1 MNRAFS
7 TRKAIRTLES
17 RERSAV
23 TWLRSPITL
32 LAALVVMSR
41 VLTVEIG
48 ALAYRF
54 FPHAWVQTV
63 PGYLLPPAG
72 YWAQS
77 LLGVWAHWDGFW
89 YLSIA
94 TIGYTGRSVATAF
107 FPLYPLIVRLF
118 GGTAFSGVAVSLLAF
133 LGGSWLIYLIARR
146 ELGQDAAWY
155 TILALAFF
163 PSSFF
168 FTSVYPE
175 ALVLLLSAGTIYLL
189 YHGRVGW
196 AALLAGIASAA
207 SVDGVLLGL
216 PILLTLLQQRRPWR
230 DWLSLLLVPLGIV
243 AYMAYLTFA
252 FGSPLTFQGAQA
264 HWGRAFAAPWTTFW
278 VGVRDFLAHLPQLG
292 WHHLFATGEP
302 LVAISNTW
310 NLLFALLGLVLLY
323 VAIRRLPPVLW
334 SYALVVLAVPL
345 FYPSTGV
352 PLMSAP
358 RFLLSAWPIFL
369 AAGLLMSEHPRWAR
383 PVLWLSI
390 LFGAFFAALFA
401 TAHWVA

>member
-7 TRKAIRTLES
+7 PRKALRALQPQEGQDVS
-17 RERSAV
+17 
-23 TWLRSPITL
+23 WLHSPLTL
-32 LAALVVMSR
+32 LAALVAMSR
-41 VLTVEIG
+41 ILILEIG

-63 PGYLLPPAG
+63 PGYLAPPSN
-72 YWAQS
+72 YWSES

-94 TIGYTGRSVATAF
+94 TMGYTGRAVATAF
-107 FPLYPLIVRLF
+107 FPLYPVVVHLL
-118 GGTAFSGVAVSLLAF
+118 GGTAVSGVLASFACF
-133 LGGSWLIYLIARR
+133 LGGIWLIYQIARR
-146 ELGQDAAWY
+146 ELGPDVAWY

-168 FTSVYPE
+168 FTAVYPE
-175 ALVLLLSAGTIYLL
+175 ALVLLLTAGTIYLL
-189 YHGRVGW
+189 SLGRIGW

-216 PILLTLLQQRRPWR
+216 PILLTLWQQHRPWR
-230 DWLSLLLVPLGIV
+230 DWLSLFLVPLGLL
-243 AYMAYLTFA
+243 AYMAYLFFS
-252 FGSPLTFQGAQA
+252 FGSPLTFQHAQA
-264 HWGRAFAAPWTTFW
+264 HWGRSFAPLWTTFW
-278 VGVRDFLAHLPQLG
+278 IAIRDFWQHLSQLAWP
-292 WHHLFATGEP
+292 HLFATGQP
-302 LVAISNTW
+302 IVVISNTW
-310 NLLFALLGLVLLY
+310 NLVFTLLGLALLY
-323 VAIRRLPPVLW
+323 LAIRRLRPALW
-334 SYALVVLAVPL
+334 SYALVVLVVPL

-369 AAGLLMSEHPRWAR
+369 AAGVFLAEHPRWAR
-383 PVLWLSI
+383 PILWASI
-390 LFGAFFAALFA
+390 VCGAFFIALFA